1 MIASTTR
8 LLTVAATTAL
18 VMTTAYG
25 QETFQGDLTTY
36 TLGQTSAG
44 NCNFMSMT
52 PEASTKYAAI
62 NDAQWSG
69 SMTCG
74 RCAEVSCIDD
84 RCADKSKK
92 EIVYIVDRCPECK
105 QGDLDVSPDV
115 FKSVTGSGP
124 SRLKTQWRFVSC
136 PVQGNIKYCLKDGS
150 NEFWTAVQPAN
161 VAKGVKSLTINGKT
175 TSMVT
180 SAYYFLIEGQGS
192 AKADLTRLRVSVT
205 SIDGEVIEDTVSLSA
220 GKCVEG
226 SAQFGKGQRPS
237 PGGDEPRP
245 TVAPYPIDPPA
256 TPAPTV
262 STNDERPITDDTA
275 AHGCPDQCADRSSQA
290 NGGSQADNRPDDCAV
305 ATHTD
310 GCPDLCAVAANRHTV
325 SSCDASTCDTDLCS
339 GYVAA
344 DSVADSRRLE
354 RRRAEQAIVVAHAQ
368 AKALS
373 RPQSPRVIVCVV

>member
-1 MIASTTR
+1 MIALASK
-8 LLTVAATTAL
+8 LAATAAVIVGAAMPTAH
-18 VMTTAYG
+18 G
-25 QETFQGDLTTY
+25 QETFQGDLTAY

-44 NCNFMSMT
+44 NCNFMHM
-52 PEASTKYAAI
+52 PAEASTKYAAI

-150 NEFWTAVQPAN
+150 NEYWTAVQPAN
-161 VAKGVKSLTINGKT
+161 AAKGVKSLTINGKT
-175 TSMVT
+175 PSMVT

-192 AKADLTRLRVSVT
+192 AKADLSRLRVSVT
-205 SIDGEVIEDTVSLSA
+205 SVDGEVIEDTVALSA

-226 SAQFGKGQRPS
+226 SAQFGKGQRPA
-237 PGGDEPRP
+237 PGADEPRP
-245 TVAPYPIDPPA
+245 TVAPYPVDPPV
-256 TPAPTV
+256 TPAPTPRPSNAPAPTPAKPTDAPTNAP
-262 STNDERPITDDTA
+262 STPKPT
-275 AHGCPDQCADRSSQA
+275 
-290 NGGSQADNRPDDCAV
+290 
-305 ATHTD
+305 
-310 GCPDLCAVAANRHTV
+310 
-325 SSCDASTCDTDLCS
+325 DASTSAPSTLKPTDAPTS
-339 GYVAA
+339 APSPPSVTPSPPTPTQPAQPTSAPASSAPAPTPSQDDSNGA
-344 DSVADSRRLE
+344 DQNRPPQTPKPKRCRVRNL
-354 RRRAEQAIVVAHAQ
+354 RA
-368 AKALS
+368 
-373 RPQSPRVIVCVV
+373 